1 MEDFSKDDILVLAY
15 NICYRLSYSTGR
27 MLALLPPVNNII
39 ITSCR
44 FSLIFILSHCVC
56 TNNRQLFVIHKCSQL
71 LDVHAQ
77 FNLYIH
83 LCRNQS

>member
-15 NICYRLSYSTGR
+15 NICYRLSYSTGC

-44 FSLIFILSHCVC
+44 FSLILSYHIVYALIID
-56 TNNRQLFVIHKCSQL
+56 NYL
-71 LDVHAQ
+71 
-77 FNLYIH
+77 
-83 LCRNQS
+83 